1 MQNHGKA
8 GESFKCPK
16 HVWATSSPCV
26 GCQDEELKRSEAR
39 KAKREIL
46 AEKLLLA
53 FVSRYG
59 SSPLPELLSNLP
71 RQALELVDQFLQACD
86 SNERP

>member
-8 GESFKCPK
+8 GVCSN
-16 HVWATSSPCV
+16 HLWATTAPCA
-26 GCQDEELKRSEAR
+26 GCEREKTEAAAS
-39 KAKREIL
+39 AKRRREDL

-71 RQALELVDQFLQACD
+71 RQALELADQFLQACD